1 MLYSDCWL
9 LATEMTP
16 TELGLPHRP
25 PFLFVDTVLECVPGQ
40 RAWGQRTFQPD
51 DPVFAGHFPGNA
63 LVPGVL
69 LTEALAQIAG
79 VAIGRPNEVY
89 FLTAIRMMKF
99 LRPVRPGEL
108 IDLRADQ
115 TSVLDAFHHFDVS
128 ARIGDEIAAQGQV
141 VLVRA
146 VG

>member
-1 MLYSDCWL
+1 
-9 LATEMTP
+9 MTP

-25 PFLFVDTVLECVPGQ
+25 PFLFVDTVLECLPGQ
-40 RAWGQRTFQPD
+40 RAWGQKTFALN

-69 LTEALAQIAG
+69 LTEALAQVAG
-79 VAIGRPNEVY
+79 IAIGRPNELY
-89 FLTAIRMMKF
+89 FLTAIRTMKF

-115 TSVLDAFHHFDVS
+115 TNELDTFHHFDVS
-128 ARIGDEIAAQGQV
+128 ARVGDEIAAQGQL
-141 VLVRA
+141 VLVRV
-146 VG
+146 VGEPVLN

>member
-1 MLYSDCWL
+1 
-9 LATEMTP
+9 MTP

-25 PFLFVDTVLECVPGQ
+25 PFLFVDTVLECIPGQ
-40 RAWGQRTFQPD
+40 RAWGQRTFQAD

-69 LTEALAQIAG
+69 LTEALAQVAG
-79 VAIGRPNEVY
+79 IAIGRPNELY
-89 FLTAIRMMKF
+89 FLTAIRTMKF

-115 TSVLDAFHHFDVS
+115 TNVLDTFHHFDVS
-128 ARIGDEIAAQGQV
+128 AHVGDEIAARGQL
-141 VLVRA
+141 VLVR

>member
-1 MLYSDCWL
+1 
-9 LATEMTP
+9 MTP

-146 VG
+146 VVG